1 MVGFNSSCA
10 KDAQKRKSFS
20 EIGRSASAV
29 VADGASTACAGKSNE
44 SESELNG
51 DGGAAGGGPTRSQ
64 WRRTP
69 PPAAQMLF
77 AVSGIGLGLV
87 DAFLSTLVILMW
99 PAGLS
104 AQSTQNVHQTEHVET
119 SNVSTPVLDFVE

>member
-1 MVGFNSSCA
+1 MHL
-10 KDAQKRKSFS
+10 
-20 EIGRSASAV
+20 SAAV
-29 VADGASTACAGKSNE
+29 TQDMRET
-44 SESELNG
+44 LLWL
-51 DGGAAGGGPTRSQ
+51 AGGSQ
-64 WRRTP
+64 PLLFPPKLLTLATP
-69 PPAAQMLF
+69 HPAAQMLC

-104 AQSTQNVHQTEHVET
+104 AQSTQNVHQTELVET